1 METIQQTTDSMHHRR
16 STMDAVEIIIIILS
30 SVLVIAVFAYSIRQ
44 NKDEKRP
51 PVDFIR
57 EFFNHFGDGSN
68 FRR

>member
-1 METIQQTTDSMHHRR
+1 
-16 STMDAVEIIIIILS
+16 MDAVEIIIIILS

>member
-1 METIQQTTDSMHHRR
+1 MG
-16 STMDAVEIIIIILS
+16 VFEIIIIIIS
-30 SVLVIAVFAYSIRQ
+30 AALVIGVFAYSIKQ

-68 FRR
+68 FKR